1 VNRVVGTWQ
10 AVAASDG
17 QNVVEYGVL
26 IATIALIVLVG
37 TATFGSLI
45 RPWFEQLAGRIVTL
59 GT

>member
-1 VNRVVGTWQ
+1 VVGTWQ